1 MELEQDV
8 RRNNTILDCA
18 SFNFALKEVSQ
29 MQVRVLVSELKREE
43 LKTAYD
49 ILYDNLR

>member
-8 RRNNTILDCA
+8 RRNKAILDCA
-18 SFNFALKEVSQ
+18 SFSLALKEVSQ
-29 MQVRVLVSELKREE
+29 MQVRVFESELEREE

-49 ILYDNLR
+49 ILHDKLR